1 MIIERYVNKDN
12 KELVG
17 GFVHLNKKYT
27 EILYK
32 GVYKLEFKHL
42 YSILIVR
49 LYDAGYIKEEVVAF
63 AAYFVHDALGFTEDI
78 EKLKSYLFTQEHYQP
93 KEEHWKFFVNGFF
106 GKLYNR
112 HANIANIIA
121 IYMHLFYEELL
132 EQTDNILYIDTDTIY
147 YKDSLPQELLEELGL
162 EYIITPV
169 DYLYFL
175 KKKCFVCVDETGFK
189 AKGMIRKSGIMKEH
203 QEIISNIKRIILAEY
218 RNKQINSILDEEN

>member
-17 GFVHLNKKYT
+17 GFVDLNKKYT

-49 LYDAGYIKEEVVAF
+49 LYDAGYIKEEVDAF
-63 AAYFVHDALGFTEDI
+63 GFTEDI
-78 EKLKSYLFTQEHYQP
+78 DKLKSYLFTQEHYQP
-93 KEEHWKFFVNGFF
+93 KEEYWKLFVNGFF

-121 IYMHLFYEELL
+121 SYMHPFYEELL
-132 EQTDNILYIDTDTIY
+132 EQTDNIFYIDTDTIY

-162 EYIITPV
+162 EYRIKPI

-218 RNKQINSILDEEN
+218 RNKQIDSILDEEN